1 MSGRGERFLE
11 VKGVALAAVLGLLV
25 WLSVA
30 CYQKAFTDSVG
41 VVVDADRAGLQLSA
55 HGDVRARGALVGRIT
70 GIELEHG
77 HVAIHLALD
86 PDAAAQLPADV
97 AARIVPTTLFGQ
109 KYVDLV
115 PRGASGV
122 GAGGALTDGATIPLD
137 RSATA
142 VELTRAFDALEPVLS
157 DVQPQYLSQTLQAMA
172 QGLDGRGERLG
183 ATVAASAAYLR
194 TFNRHLPRLVE
205 DLRLFDR
212 LTRVYTRITPDLLR
226 MLGHDT
232 VTAHTLVERQQAM
245 AAVQHEL
252 TILAGASTRFF
263 QRNGEPLVLSQVL
276 SEPVMQLFA
285 RYSPELPCTFAGL
298 VIGQANAA
306 NTFRGGKLRASL
318 SVSPDMAAYTPSDR
332 PAYGDHDGPGCHGLP
347 RPAPPLQVPSSNDGA
362 DHPGP
367 AQPGGTP

>member
-1 MSGRGERFLE
+1 MSARGERFLE

-30 CYQKAFTDSVG
+30 CYQKAFSTSVD
-41 VVVDADRAGLQLSA
+41 VVVDADRAGLQLAA
-55 HGDVRARGALVGRIT
+55 HGDVRARGALIGRIT
-70 GIELEHG
+70 AIELVDD

-86 PDAAAQLPADV
+86 PAAAAQLPGNV

-115 PRGASGV
+115 PMGARLGV
-122 GAGGALTDGATIPLD
+122 LTDGAEIPLD

-142 VELTRAFDALEPVLS
+142 VELTRAFDSLEPVLS

-172 QGLDGRGERLG
+172 QGLDGRGEKLG
-183 ATVAASAAYLR
+183 ASVAASASYLR
-194 TFNRHLPRLVE
+194 TFNTHLPQLIT

-212 LTRVYTRITPDLLR
+212 LTRVYADITPDLLR
-226 MLGHDT
+226 MLDHQT
-232 VTAHTLVERQQAM
+232 VTAKTLVEREEAL
-245 AAVQHEL
+245 AAVQREL
-252 TILAGASTRFF
+252 TVLAQAGEQFF
-263 QRNGEPLVLSQVL
+263 RVNGRPLVLSQVL
-276 SEPVMQLFA
+276 SAPVMELFA
-285 RYSPELPCTFAGL
+285 RYAPELPCTFAGL
-298 VIGQANAA
+298 VIGQENAA

-318 SVSPDMAAYTPSDR
+318 SIAPDMDGYTSSDH
-332 PAYGDHDGPGCHGLP
+332 PTYADHDGPGCHGLP
-347 RPAPPLQVPSSNDGA
+347 RPTPPLQAPVSDDGA